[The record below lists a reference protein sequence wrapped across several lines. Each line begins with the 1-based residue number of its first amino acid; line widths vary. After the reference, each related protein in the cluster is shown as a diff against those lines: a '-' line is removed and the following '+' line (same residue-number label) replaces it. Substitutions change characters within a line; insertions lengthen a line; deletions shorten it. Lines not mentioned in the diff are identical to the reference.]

1 MWTKELPKNG
11 GFYFYI
17 DRLTKEKMIVE
28 VSIEEDRFT
37 MWKHGNELPLNFNYA
52 IGGLFWS
59 DPIVFPDTQVSIW
72 LKGKLEEDIKNKDS
86 LLWSLMNTKTTD
98 EGENNER

>member
-1 MWTKELPKNG
+1 
-11 GFYFYI
+11 
-17 DRLTKEKMIVE
+17 
-28 VSIEEDRFT
+28 

-59 DPIVFPDTQVSIW
+59 DPIVFPDTPVSIW

-86 LLWSLMNTKTTD
+86 LLWSLMNYKTTD
-98 EGENNER
+98 EG